1 MYDIFYL
8 GNNQKLVT
16 KFPTAKRVNS
26 IQQAQQ
32 LSLTKLFWFVWNDV
46 TPVDNFLFDIY
57 FSIDNTYDN
66 IINHVFLHDDN
77 GEILK
82 NSIWLLSKTIPI
94 SKDEIDYRYVLN
106 AKEWDI
112 VASTPM
118 LYDKFIINSY
128 DDYLN
133 AFEQSTTEMFWCIPN
148 DVNIINES
156 VFNFTYT
163 IKNSFDTLH
172 EFDRK
177 INHVYKNGDYYDG
190 IILCSTMCK
199 ISSREFNYG
208 FIVQK
213 KEVDITASLP
223 KQYGI
228 ITVSN
233 YEDYITKLSNTNS
246 EFVWVVPDDI
256 DVAFDFDYQM
266 PRWEKDNVHIFKNGL
281 YNDGIMIHHRNMTI
295 SKKEYDYCWYT
306 KKKEVDIMASLPKQ
320 YNIVFISYN
329 ESNADKNYNNLLTRF
344 PTAKRVHG
352 VKGIHQAH
360 IEAAKLCNTD
370 MFWVVDGD
378 ASIVNS
384 FNFDYQ
390 VPKWQRD
397 QVFVWQSQNPINDLV
412 YGYGGVKLFPRKETI
427 NMNVQSTDMT
437 TSISSKFNAV
447 NQLSNI
453 TAFNTSE
460 FETWKSAFREC
471 CKLASKMIDRQ
482 QQDETDTR
490 LAAWCSATGR
500 DRPFG
505 DYAIQGARAG
515 RKYGVANQGNIN
527 ALNKINN
534 FDWLEEQF
542 NLSFQQEGI

>member
-133 AFEQSTTEMFWCIPN
+133 AFEQSTTEMFWCIP
-148 DVNIINES
+148 DDIAIIDDS
-156 VFNFTYT
+156 IFNLTYT
-163 IKNSFDTLH
+163 VKNSFDTRH
-172 EFDRK
+172 DFDRN
-177 INHVYKNGDYYDG
+177 INHVYKNGDYHDG
-190 IILCSTMCK
+190 VILCSVNCK

-213 KEVDITASLP
+213 KEVDIVASLP
-223 KQYGI
+223 
-228 ITVSN
+228 S
-233 YEDYITKLSNTNS
+233 
-246 EFVWVVPDDI
+246 P
-256 DVAFDFDYQM
+256 
-266 PRWEKDNVHIFKNGL
+266 
-281 YNDGIMIHHRNMTI
+281 
-295 SKKEYDYCWYT
+295 YD
-306 KKKEVDIMASLPKQ
+306 
-320 YNIVFISYN
+320 IVFISYQ
-329 ESNADKNYNNLLTRF
+329 ESNADKNYAALKERF
-344 PTAKRVHG
+344 PHAKRING

-360 IEAAKLCNTD
+360 VEAAKLCNTD
-370 MFWVVDGD
+370 MFWIVDGD

-412 YGYGGVKLFPRKETI
+412 YGYGGVKLFPRNETI
-427 NMNVQSTDMT
+427 NMDVNSTDMT

-447 NQLSNI
+447 DQLSNI

-471 CKLASKMIDRQ
+471 AKLSSKIIDRQ
-482 QQDETDTR
+482 NTNETEHR
-490 LAAWCSATGR
+490 LKIWCTVGA
-500 DRPFG
+500 DRLYG
-505 DYAIQGARAG
+505 KYAISGANAG
-515 RKYGVANQGNIN
+515 KKFGISN
-527 ALNKINN
+527 AAELNLINN
-534 FDWLEEQF
+534 FDWLEKQF
-542 NLSFQQEGI
+542 IKAA

>member
-46 TPVDNFLFDIY
+46 TPVDDFLFDIY
-57 FSIDNTYDN
+57 FSVDNTYDN
-66 IINHVFLHDDN
+66 NINHVFLHDDN

-112 VASTPM
+112 VASTPK

-128 DDYLN
+128 DDYLT
-133 AFEQSTTEMFWCIPN
+133 AFEQTTTEMFWCIP
-148 DVNIINES
+148 DDIIITDENI
-156 VFNFTYT
+156 FNLTYT
-163 IKNSFDTLH
+163 VKNSFDTRH
-172 EFDRK
+172 DFDRN
-177 INHVYKNGDYYDG
+177 INHVYKNGEYHDG
-190 IILCSTMCK
+190 VILCSTMCK

-213 KEVDITASLP
+213 KEVDIVASLP
-223 KQYGI
+223 KQYDI

-246 EFVWVVPDDI
+246 EFVWVIPSDI
-256 DVAFDFDYQM
+256 DVDFDFNYQV
-266 PRWEKDNVHIFKNGL
+266 PRWEKDNVHIFKNGD
-281 YNDGIMIHHRNMTI
+281 YHDGIMIHHKSNHI

-306 KKKEVDIMASLPKQ
+306 KKKEVDIVASLPKQ
-320 YNIVFISYN
+320 YDIVFISYN
-329 ESNADKNYNNLLTRF
+329 ESNADKNYNNLIKRF
-344 PTAKRVHG
+344 PSVKRVHG

-360 IEAAKLCNTD
+360 IAAAKLCTTD
-370 MFWVVDGD
+370 MFWIVDGD
-378 ASIVNS
+378 AVIADD
-384 FNFDYQ
+384 FDFTYQ

-397 QVFVWQSQNPINDLV
+397 QVFVWQSQNPINNLV
-412 YGYGGVKLFPRKETI
+412 YGYGGVKLFPRKETL
-427 NMNVQSTDMT
+427 NMNVESTDMT

-471 CKLASKMIDRQ
+471 AKLSSKVIDRQ
-482 QQDETDTR
+482 NTDETEHR
-490 LAAWCSATGR
+490 LEIWCTVGA
-500 DRPFG
+500 DRLYG
-505 DYAIQGARAG
+505 EYAISGANAG
-515 RKYGVANQGNIN
+515 KEFGISKNAELKLIN
-527 ALNKINN
+527 D
-534 FDWLEEQF
+534 FDWLKEQF
-542 NLSFQQEGI
+542 NG

>member
-133 AFEQSTTEMFWCIPN
+133 AFEQSTTEMFWCIP
-148 DVNIINES
+148 DDIAIIDDS
-156 VFNFTYT
+156 IFNLTYT
-163 IKNSFDTLH
+163 VKNSFDTRH
-172 EFDRK
+172 DFDRN
-177 INHVYKNGDYYDG
+177 INHVYKNGDYHDG
-190 IILCSTMCK
+190 VILCSVNCK

-266 PRWEKDNVHIFKNGL
+266 LRWEKDNVHIFKNGL

-412 YGYGGVKLFPRKETI
+412 YGYGGVKLFPRNETI
-427 NMNVQSTDMT
+427 NMNVESTDMT

-447 NQLSNI
+447 DQLSNI

-471 CKLASKMIDRQ
+471 AKLSSKIIDRQ
-482 QQDETDTR
+482 NTNETEHR
-490 LAAWCSATGR
+490 LKIWCTVGA
-500 DRPFG
+500 DRLYG
-505 DYAIQGARAG
+505 KYAISGANAG
-515 RKYGVANQGNIN
+515 KKFGISN
-527 ALNKINN
+527 AAELNLINN
-534 FDWLEEQF
+534 FDWLEKQF
-542 NLSFQQEGI
+542 IKAA

>member
-46 TPVDNFLFDIY
+46 TPVDDFLFDIY
-57 FSIDNTYDN
+57 FSVDNTYDN
-66 IINHVFLHDDN
+66 NINHVFLHDDN

-112 VASTPM
+112 VASTPK

-128 DDYLN
+128 DDYLT
-133 AFEQSTTEMFWCIPN
+133 AFEQTTTEMFWCIP
-148 DVNIINES
+148 DDIIITDENI
-156 VFNFTYT
+156 FNLTYT
-163 IKNSFDTLH
+163 VKNSFDTRH
-172 EFDRK
+172 DFDRN
-177 INHVYKNGDYYDG
+177 INHVYKNGEYHDG
-190 IILCSTMCK
+190 VILCSTMCK

-213 KEVDITASLP
+213 KEVDIVASLP
-223 KQYGI
+223 KQYDI

-246 EFVWVVPDDI
+246 EFVWVIPSDI
-256 DVAFDFDYQM
+256 DVDFDFNYQV
-266 PRWEKDNVHIFKNGL
+266 PRWEKDNVHIFKNGD
-281 YNDGIMIHHRNMTI
+281 YHDGIMIHHKSNHI

-306 KKKEVDIMASLPKQ
+306 KKKEVDIVASLPKQ
-320 YNIVFISYN
+320 YDIVFISYN
-329 ESNADKNYNNLLTRF
+329 ESNADKNYNNLIKRF
-344 PTAKRVHG
+344 SSVKRVHG

-360 IEAAKLCNTD
+360 IAAAKLCTTD
-370 MFWVVDGD
+370 MFWIVDGD
-378 ASIVNS
+378 AVIADD
-384 FNFDYQ
+384 FDFTYQ

-397 QVFVWQSQNPINDLV
+397 QVFVWQSQNPINNLV
-412 YGYGGVKLFPRKETI
+412 YGYGGVKLFPRKETL
-427 NMNVQSTDMT
+427 NMNVESTDMT

-471 CKLASKMIDRQ
+471 AKLSSKVIDRQ
-482 QQDETDTR
+482 NTDETEHR
-490 LAAWCSATGR
+490 LEIWCTVGA
-500 DRPFG
+500 DRLYG
-505 DYAIQGARAG
+505 EYAISGANAG
-515 RKYGVANQGNIN
+515 KEFGISKNAELKLIN
-527 ALNKINN
+527 D
-534 FDWLEEQF
+534 FDWLKEQF
-542 NLSFQQEGI
+542 NG